1 LPWIGKHGF
10 IEVSFPNRR
19 EEIAITPGHLTPAL
33 LRRELL
39 KIKVMPERIYITH
52 LKPQF
57 YKMIERELQRL
68 KLNNLTLL
76 KEGGVIGV

>member
-1 LPWIGKHGF
+1 
-10 IEVSFPNRR
+10 
-19 EEIAITPGHLTPAL
+19 LTPAL

-76 KEGGVIGV
+76 KEGGVIRV